1 MSFKPGEVTAEQAL
15 EIGQELAARWTKGR
29 HQYVVAAHTN
39 TNNPHVH
46 IIYNSVNLSCDGKF
60 QDFKRSAIA
69 LRRVA
74 DSICLQHGL
83 SIIEQPGLSKGYNRA
98 EYFGGEKPQSARDRL
113 RDIIDASFP
122 AGKGFEGFI
131 SAMKSA
137 GVEVKRGKHL
147 AFRLPDGKQFVR
159 CRSLGDDYSEDAIR
173 ERIAGTRT
181 VMPNKK
187 SVASITPVEPP
198 KPSLLIDI
206 QAKLNQGY
214 GEGFRQWATV
224 YNLKEASRT
233 LIFLQE
239 NGVTDYDSLVQKT
252 EKASAS
258 YDAIQDRIKSA
269 ERRMKEIEELQ
280 RQISIYK
287 RTLETN
293 RAYRAAKNK
302 QKFRDANE
310 SDIILHQA
318 ARKYFDSLGLA
329 KLPTTEMLKQE
340 WAQQNA
346 IARGSYGR
354 FKKARADMIAWR
366 TIKDNVNRI
375 LSGPRVTHREHE
387 IGAR

>member
-1 MSFKPGEVTAEQAL
+1 M
-15 EIGQELAARWTKGR
+15 
-29 HQYVVAAHTN
+29 
-39 TNNPHVH
+39 
-46 IIYNSVNLSCDGKF
+46 
-60 QDFKRSAIA
+60 
-69 LRRVA
+69 
-74 DSICLQHGL
+74 
-83 SIIEQPGLSKGYNRA
+83 
-98 EYFGGEKPQSARDRL
+98 
-113 RDIIDASFP
+113 
-122 AGKGFEGFI
+122 
-131 SAMKSA
+131 
-137 GVEVKRGKHL
+137 
-147 AFRLPDGKQFVR
+147 
-159 CRSLGDDYSEDAIR
+159 
-173 ERIAGTRT
+173 
-181 VMPNKK
+181 
-187 SVASITPVEPP
+187 
-198 KPSLLIDI
+198 
-206 QAKLNQGY
+206 
-214 GEGFRQWATV
+214 
-224 YNLKEASRT
+224 
-233 LIFLQE
+233 
-239 NGVTDYDSLVQKT
+239 TDYDSLVQKT